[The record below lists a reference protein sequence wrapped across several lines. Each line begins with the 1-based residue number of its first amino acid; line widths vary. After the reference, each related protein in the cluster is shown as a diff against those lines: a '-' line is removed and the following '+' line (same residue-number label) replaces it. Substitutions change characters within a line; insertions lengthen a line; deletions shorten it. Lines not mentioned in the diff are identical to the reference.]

1 MKSINNMKMEKG
13 KKTKVIFD
21 VICQGDISIEVK
33 VNTSSFSISKMI
45 KILNYTEICIF
56 KTYKTPK

>member
-21 VICQGDISIEVK
+21 VICQGDISIEMLIQK
-33 VNTSSFSISKMI
+33 S
-45 KILNYTEICIF
+45 
-56 KTYKTPK
+56 